1 MQNYNLAA
9 SGGGDSYT
17 YSLSGGYLSQDGIVK
32 NTGYDRW
39 NLRLKSD
46 FTKGR
51 VRIGETIILSREI
64 SNPLTGG
71 IGGQGGNPVGSAI
84 KMIPVFNVYDP
95 ANLGGFG
102 GAYGPVV
109 DIANP
114 VAQLNLRN
122 VEDNINKA
130 IINAFA
136 EVSIVEGLKYKFNV
150 GYTNSSGFYNEYTQ
164 PYKVGALFNN
174 LDADLYERRNQTN
187 YFLQEHTL
195 SYDKLFG
202 KHNIQALAGYT
213 YQNTQYRTLEGRKS
227 GMPTGIR
234 VLDAGTV
241 NTASGSNAWEN
252 ALISYLGRLIYSYD
266 DRYVLT
272 AIIRRD
278 GSSRFGS
285 GNKYGNFPSLAF
297 AWNASSEKF
306 FEPLQSFASM
316 FKIRASYGVLGNQE
330 FADYSYVP
338 LITPNANYVIGQPQ
352 HLWPGAVQTAFATPD
367 IKWESSRTL
376 NVGTDLGFFDNK
388 LFFTADY
395 FIRKNTDILLRVPI
409 PLSTGASSSSP
420 FINAGQI
427 TNKGFEAALSYN
439 NTVNDFTYQLT
450 GTFSTI
456 RNEVDNLGTGSQQ
469 IFGGQPTHHGSSA
482 TVTQAGLP
490 VGAFYLIKTDGI
502 FNSQEEVDAHSQNG
516 KLIQPNAKPGDIRFV
531 DYNNDGQID
540 QNDRQYL
547 GSPTPN
553 FTYGFGGNI
562 KWKGFDLNLFFQ
574 GTQGNKIYNGLR
586 QDLESMNL
594 NFNYSTATLNAW
606 TPQNH
611 TDFPR
616 AVINDPNLNSQTSD
630 RFLENGSYLRFRT
643 LQFGYTLPATALQA
657 AKISSC
663 RLYLSFDN
671 LFTVTDYQG
680 YNPDLGRTGSVLDRG
695 VDFGHAAY
703 PLARTSMLGV
713 QLSF

>member
-1 MQNYNLAA
+1 
-9 SGGGDSYT
+9 
-17 YSLSGGYLSQDGIVK
+17 
-32 NTGYDRW
+32 
-39 NLRLKSD
+39 
-46 FTKGR
+46 
-51 VRIGETIILSREI
+51 
-64 SNPLTGG
+64 
-71 IGGQGGNPVGSAI
+71 
-84 KMIPVFNVYDP
+84 
-95 ANLGGFG
+95 
-102 GAYGPVV
+102 
-109 DIANP
+109 
-114 VAQLNLRN
+114 
-122 VEDNINKA
+122 
-130 IINAFA
+130 
-136 EVSIVEGLKYKFNV
+136 
-150 GYTNSSGFYNEYTQ
+150 
-164 PYKVGALFNN
+164 
-174 LDADLYERRNQTN
+174 
-187 YFLQEHTL
+187 
-195 SYDKLFG
+195 
-202 KHNIQALAGYT
+202 
-213 YQNTQYRTLEGRKS
+213 
-227 GMPTGIR
+227 

-241 NTASGSNAWEN
+241 NTASGSNAWES

-266 DRYVLT
+266 DRYVMT

-297 AWNASSEKF
+297 AWNASSEQF

-316 FKIRASYGVLGNQE
+316 LKIRASYGVLGNQE
-330 FADYSYVP
+330 FADYRYVP
-338 LITPNANYVIGQPQ
+338 LVSLNTNYVIGQEQ
-352 HLWPGAVQTAFATPD
+352 YLWPGAIQTAFATPD
-367 IKWESSRTL
+367 IKWESSKTL

-395 FIRKNTDILLRVPI
+395 FIRKNTDILLQVPI
-409 PLSTGASSSSP
+409 PLSTGASGNSP
-420 FINAGQI
+420 YINAGQI
-427 TNKGFEAALSYN
+427 TNRGFEAALSYN

-450 GTFSTI
+450 GTFSTVN
-456 RNEVDNLGTGSQQ
+456 NEVDNLGTGSQQ

-502 FNSQEEVDAHSQNG
+502 FNSQEEVDAHNQDG
-516 KLIQPNAKPGDIRFV
+516 QLIQPNAKPGDIRFV

-562 KWKGFDLNLFFQ
+562 KWKALDLNLFFQ

-606 TPQNH
+606 TPENH

-643 LQFGYTLPATALQA
+643 LQVGYTLPTSALQA

-671 LFTVTDYQG
+671 LFTITNYQG